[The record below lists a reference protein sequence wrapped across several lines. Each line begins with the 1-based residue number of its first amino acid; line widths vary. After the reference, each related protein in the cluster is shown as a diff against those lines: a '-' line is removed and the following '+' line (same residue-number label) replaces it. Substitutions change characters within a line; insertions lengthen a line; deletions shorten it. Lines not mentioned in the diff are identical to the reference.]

1 MGILSRIRNGIWSK
15 GATRPVMNAAGI
27 LSAGNF
33 GGDMPVPWREDVQAQ
48 VRQYQ
53 QWVYVAV
60 RAISARVAGTAI
72 DFYDEKNNS
81 PLPTE
86 HPLRE
91 LFREVNPFDTT
102 VTLWMKT
109 MMFLELTGNA
119 YWYLGGVAGG
129 KQAGANPVSEIWII
143 PSQYMRVIPDDES
156 YIGGYEYSCGGVRE
170 RFSPEEIV
178 HLRYPSP
185 ESVYYGRGP
194 LQAAADSVEA
204 HAAMKRA
211 ERRSFEIGA
220 FPGLAIST
228 EEKLSPGV
236 RQRLEEAFERG
247 FSGADRA
254 GRTLILEQGLKV
266 RPFTLSP
273 REMDFMQSSRMTRD
287 EILAVFG
294 VPAAV
299 AGISED
305 VNRASAEAMLYTF
318 AENTILPKLRLIEA
332 QLTQDICRRFGHRI
346 AARFNS
352 PVPAVRAED
361 RADMEMRLRYGV
373 TTPQEERLRLK
384 L

>member
-1 MGILSRIRNGIWSK
+1 MSTLFSRLRK
-15 GATRPVMNAAGI
+15 GLWGRAGNAGGGTAGGMFAAGQ
-27 LSAGNF
+27 ATGE
-33 GGDMPVPWREDVQAQ
+33 MPVPWREDALAQ

-60 RAISARVAGTAI
+60 RAISARVSGTPLDFFQAG
-72 DFYDEKNNS
+72 E
-81 PLPTE
+81 PLPFT

-91 LFREVNPFDTT
+91 LFREINPFDTA

-109 MMFLELTGNA
+109 MTFLELTGNA
-119 YWYLGGVAGG
+119 YWYLATNSDDEGGGS
-129 KQAGANPVSEIWII
+129 PVREIWVI
-143 PSQYMRVIPDDES
+143 PSQYMRILPDANQ
-156 YIGGYEYSCGGVRE
+156 YVGGYEYSCGSVRE
-170 RFSPEEIV
+170 RFGTDEIV
-178 HLRYPSP
+178 HLKYPSP

-211 ERRSFEIGA
+211 ERRSFEFGA
-220 FPGLAIST
+220 FPGLAIQT
-228 EEKLSPGV
+228 DEKLSPGV

-273 REMDFMQSSRMTRD
+273 REMDFLDSSRMTRD

-332 QLTQDICRRFGHRI
+332 QLTQDVCRRFAPDI
-346 AARFNS
+346 AARFAS
-352 PVPAVRAED
+352 PVPAVRSED
-361 RADMEMRLRYGV
+361 RADMELRLRYGV
-373 TTPQEERLRLK
+373 TTPQEERARLQ